1 MSHSILMRVEK
12 LCFEYPSVRALDNVC
27 FEVET
32 NSITALV
39 GPNGAGK
46 STLLRC
52 LAALDTPLS
61 GKVYLDNINVT
72 EHAREAHRNIGY
84 LSDFFG
90 LYEDLTVEQCIA
102 YHAAAHGIK
111 KHDISIQTLRAAQ
124 RLDISDRMQQ
134 KAKELSRGLRQRLAI
149 AQAIVHEPKL
159 LLLDEPASGLDPE
172 ARHSLAI
179 LFRELRDQGMTL
191 MVSSHILTELEE
203 YSTHMLML
211 KAGKIISQ
219 DTIGIHNESMCDFR
233 MVLAENYT
241 DLASVFSNI
250 DDVSVIQ
257 IDDKQVWLSC
267 STDVFKQH
275 ELLRYL
281 IDKGL
286 PVASFAE
293 EKKDMH
299 ETYLSK
305 IQEKKS

>member
-1 MSHSILMRVEK
+1 MMLYVK
-12 LCFEYPSVRALDNVC
+12 NLCFEYPGVRALDAVS
-27 FEVET
+27 FEIEE

-52 LAALDTPLS
+52 IAALDSPLS
-61 GKVYLDNINVT
+61 GDIYLANTNVT

-90 LYEDLTVEQCIA
+90 LYEDLTVEQCIS
-102 YHAAAHGIK
+102 YHAAAHGIGE
-111 KHDISIQTLRAAQ
+111 DALSVQTFRAAQ

-172 ARHSLAI
+172 ARHSLAT
-179 LFRELRDQGMTL
+179 LFCELRDQGMTL
-191 MVSSHILTELEE
+191 IVSSHILTELEE

-211 KAGKIISQ
+211 KEGKIITQ
-219 DTIGIHNESMCDFR
+219 ENIGHQHETMCDLR
-233 MVLAENYT
+233 IVLAEST
-241 DLASVFSNI
+241 DCFVKTF
-250 DDVSVIQ
+250 DDIEYVSVIEVDNQ
-257 IDDKQVWLSC
+257 QALLRISADISKQR
-267 STDVFKQH
+267 

-281 IDKGL
+281 MDEHL
-286 PVASFAE
+286 PIAAFSQ
-293 EKKDMH
+293 EKRDMH
-299 ETYLSK
+299 ETYLTK
-305 IQEKKS
+305 IKAEKL

>member
-1 MSHSILMRVEK
+1 MMMHVKK
-12 LCFEYPSVRALDNVC
+12 LCFEYPGVRALDDVS
-27 FEVET
+27 FEVEE

-52 LAALDTPLS
+52 IAALDSPLS
-61 GKVYLDNINVT
+61 GDIYLANTNVT

-90 LYEDLTVEQCIA
+90 LYEDLTVKQCIS
-102 YHAAAHGIK
+102 YHAAAHGIDEG
-111 KHDISIQTLRAAQ
+111 DIPAQTLRAAQ

-172 ARHSLAI
+172 ARHSLAT

-191 MVSSHILTELEE
+191 IVSSHILSELEE
-203 YSTHMLML
+203 YSTHMLVL
-211 KAGKIISQ
+211 KEGKIIAQ
-219 DTIGIHNESMCDFR
+219 ETIGHQHETMCDLR
-233 MVLAENYT
+233 IVLAEST
-241 DLASVFSNI
+241 DYFVKTF
-250 DDVSVIQ
+250 DDIEHVSVIEV
-257 IDDKQVWLSC
+257 DDQQALLRVSSDASKQY
-267 STDVFKQH
+267 

-281 IDKGL
+281 MNEGL
-286 PVASFAE
+286 PIAAFAQ
-293 EKKDMH
+293 EKRDMH
-299 ETYLSK
+299 EPYLTK
-305 IQEKKS
+305 MKAEKL